1 MALHKII
8 LDCDPGVDDAI
19 AILLALASPQEIE
32 LLGITT
38 VAGNVPLERTAYNAR
53 RILTLAGREDIPVYA
68 GCSRPM
74 LEAKGWESK
83 VHGNDGL
90 GNVSLPEPG
99 FGLQTQ
105 HAVDYIIHTVHA
117 EPGQVTLCPI
127 GPMTNIALAIIKDPS
142 IVPKIKQ
149 LVFMGGAAFCQGN
162 VSPAAEFNIYVDPWA
177 AQVVLSAGIPQVMF
191 GLDVTLQAKI
201 NAPYLEELQQVS
213 PLLETACAMMRSY
226 GASDPC
232 LHDPCVI
239 AWLINPN
246 LFTGVAGR
254 VSVSYQDDIHRGQTL
269 VAVKSRH
276 LQDLATIIKLMI
288 HEENPAL
295 LALLAER
302 LSLLPS

>member
-8 LDCDPGVDDAI
+8 LDCDPGVDDAV

-32 LLGITT
+32 LLAVTT

-53 RILTLAGREDIPVYA
+53 RILTLAGRADIPVYA

-90 GNVSLPEPG
+90 GNVALPQPS
-99 FGLQTQ
+99 FALQTQ
-105 HAVDYIIHTVHA
+105 HAVDYIIHTIHA
-117 EPGQVTLCPI
+117 EPGEVTLCPI

-149 LVFMGGAAFCQGN
+149 LVFMGGAAFVPGN

-177 AQVVLSAGIPQVMF
+177 AHVVLSAGIPQVML

-201 NAPYLEELQQVS
+201 DAPYLDALQQVS
-213 PLLETACAMMRSY
+213 PLLNTATAMMRSY

-239 AWLINPN
+239 AWLINPQ
-246 LFTGVAGR
+246 LFKNVTGR
-254 VSVSYQDDIHRGQTL
+254 ISVSYQDDSHRGQTQ
-269 VAVKSRH
+269 VAVKARH
-276 LQDLATIIKLMI
+276 LQDLEPNIAVVT
-288 HEENPAL
+288 EVDNPAL
-295 LALLAER
+295 LQMLAER
-302 LSLLPS
+302 LARL

>member
-8 LDCDPGVDDAI
+8 LDCDPGVDDAV

-32 LLGITT
+32 LLAVTT

-53 RILTLAGREDIPVYA
+53 RILTLAGRADIPVYA

-90 GNVSLPEPG
+90 GNVALPQPS
-99 FGLQTQ
+99 FALQTQ
-105 HAVDYIIHTVHA
+105 HAVDYIIHTIHT
-117 EPGQVTLCPI
+117 EPGEVTLCPI

-149 LVFMGGAAFCQGN
+149 LVFMGGAAFVPGN

-177 AQVVLSAGIPQVMF
+177 AHVVLSAGIPQVML

-201 NAPYLEELQQVS
+201 DAPYLDALQQVS
-213 PLLETACAMMRSY
+213 PLLNTATAMMRSY

-239 AWLINPN
+239 AWLINPQ
-246 LFTGVAGR
+246 LFKNVTGR
-254 VSVSYQDDIHRGQTL
+254 ISVSYQDDSHRGQTQ
-269 VAVKSRH
+269 VAVKARH
-276 LQDLATIIKLMI
+276 LQDLEPNIAVVT
-288 HEENPAL
+288 EVDNPAL
-295 LALLAER
+295 LQMLAER
-302 LSLLPS
+302 LARL

>member
-53 RILTLAGREDIPVYA
+53 RVLTLAGREDIPVYA

-90 GNVSLPEPG
+90 GNVPLPEPS
-99 FGLQTQ
+99 FSLQTQ

-162 VSPAAEFNIYVDPWA
+162 VSPMAEFNIYVDPWA
-177 AQVVLSAGIPQVMF
+177 AHVVLSAGIPQVMF

-201 NAPYLEELQQVS
+201 NADYLDALQQVS
-213 PLLETACAMMRSY
+213 PLLSKATAMMRSY

-239 AWLINPN
+239 AWLINPD
-246 LFTGVAGR
+246 LFKGIKGR
-254 VSVSYQDDIHRGQTL
+254 ISVNHQDDSYRGHTL
-269 VAVKSRH
+269 VAAKSRH
-276 LQDLATIIKLMI
+276 LQEAEINVEVMTEVD
-288 HEENPAL
+288 NPAL
-295 LALLAER
+295 LEMLADR
-302 LSLLPS
+302 LARL

>member
-8 LDCDPGVDDAI
+8 LDCDPGVDDAV

-32 LLGITT
+32 LLAVTT

-83 VHGNDGL
+83 VHGSDGL
-90 GNVSLPEPG
+90 GNVALPQPG
-99 FGLQTQ
+99 FALQAQ

-117 EPGQVTLCPI
+117 EPGEVTLCPI

-149 LVFMGGAAFCQGN
+149 LVFMGGAAFVPGN
-162 VSPAAEFNIYVDPWA
+162 VSPVAEFNIYVDPWA
-177 AQVVLSAGIPQVMF
+177 AQVVLSAGIPQVML

-201 NAPYLEELQQVS
+201 DAPYLDKLQQVS
-213 PLLETACAMMRSY
+213 PLLGTATAMMRSY

-239 AWLINPN
+239 AWLINPE
-246 LFTGVAGR
+246 LFKSVAGR
-254 VSVSYQDDIHRGQTL
+254 ISVSHQDDGHRGHTL
-269 VAVKSRH
+269 VAVKARH
-276 LQDLATIIKLMI
+276 LQDLEPNIEVVT
-288 HEENPAL
+288 EVDNPAL
-295 LALLAER
+295 LQMLAER
-302 LSLLPS
+302 LARL